1 MEESTVS
8 SRPLLSVTSIKE
20 RDCTQASICKKKF
33 KFGRLKKVAVNTV
46 LVLERTESYIL
57 GSSVARLR
65 NTLMLPK
72 AQYHNFCTTVLLCG
86 YVHVFGG

>member
-1 MEESTVS
+1 MAESIVS
-8 SRPLLSVTSIKE
+8 SRTLLSVTSIKE
-20 RDCTQASICKKKF
+20 RDCTEASICKKKF
-33 KFGRLKKVAVNTV
+33 KFVHLKKVDVNTV

>member
-33 KFGRLKKVAVNTV
+33 KFAHLKKVDVNTV

-57 GSSVARLR
+57 GSSVARPR

-72 AQYHNFCTTVLLCG
+72 AQYHNFRTTVLLCG

>member
-20 RDCTQASICKKKF
+20 RDCTQASICKK
-33 KFGRLKKVAVNTV
+33 FGHLKKVDVNTV